1 MAVHTEEVG
10 SDGKGTTSANLPLVS
25 AVIPAYNSARYVGRA
40 IRSVLQQSYPN
51 LECIVV
57 DDGST
62 DDTSAVIASFGR
74 SVRHIRQANAGA
86 SAARNAGIRA
96 AAGRYIAFLDSDDY
110 WLSTKIELQ
119 VPVLASDSG
128 IVLVASGFEWIRA
141 NVDPQWIDPSA
152 PGVKPERLEIYDGLE
167 HLILDPYLGTPTV
180 IVDAEA
186 ARRVGGFDT
195 SLEVGEDVDF
205 YFRLCAGRRYAILRQ
220 SLVRCQL
227 RHGSLTT
234 SARGYACGLQVL
246 DRLARAHP
254 ELAVSGADVFRARR
268 RTIYLDWVRH
278 LLLRADGAGARRVLA
293 QGRAE
298 GALSS
303 EPALYLKS
311 WFASPIRR
319 ARMLR
324 RRLQAGQVPR

>member
-1 MAVHTEEVG
+1 MV
-10 SDGKGTTSANLPLVS
+10 TSANLPLVS

-119 VPVLASDSG
+119 VPLLASDSR

-141 NVDPQWIDPSA
+141 DADPQWIDPSA

-180 IVDAEA
+180 VVDAET

-246 DRLARAHP
+246 DRLERAHP

-303 EPALYLKS
+303 EPVLYLKS